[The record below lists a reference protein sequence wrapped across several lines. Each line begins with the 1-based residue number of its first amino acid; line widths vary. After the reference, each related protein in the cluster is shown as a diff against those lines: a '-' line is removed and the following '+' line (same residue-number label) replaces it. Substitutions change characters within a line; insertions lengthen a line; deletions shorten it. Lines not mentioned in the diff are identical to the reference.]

1 MNQKCIWYISKY
13 LVIPSESSLGARGF
27 LILEELSKLGHKC
40 VVITSDSI
48 AFSKVTA
55 LKESLSKKEI
65 NGVEVICLRTYK
77 YKIAK
82 SFKRLISWLHFEWKL
97 LFFSKRKVK
106 SPDTIIVSSLSL
118 LTILNGLILK
128 YRYKCRLVFEVRD
141 IWPLTLTEEGGFK
154 KSNVFIRILNF
165 VEKIGYKY
173 SDHIVGTMPNL
184 KEHVEHVIGR
194 EKRVSCIPMG
204 IDINSIEKSS
214 PLDSEFY
221 EKYLSHKSFKII
233 YAGSIGISNALDTF
247 LNCAQLMKDNK
258 NIKFIVVGDGDLKK
272 NYQRIYGDLRNLIFV
287 PKVPKEKVQ
296 SVLSY
301 ADVLY
306 LCVHKSKVW
315 EYGQSLNKLVD
326 YMYAGK
332 PIIASFSGFHSMINE
347 AKCGSFISSNDV
359 EKLADEV
366 LSYSKL
372 PKKELILKG
381 NRGREWILNNRRY
394 SSLAR
399 KYEKIIFPS

>member
-1 MNQKCIWYISKY
+1 M
-13 LVIPSESSLGARGF
+13 ETF
-27 LILEELSKLGHKC
+27 
-40 VVITSDSI
+40 
-48 AFSKVTA
+48 
-55 LKESLSKKEI
+55 
-65 NGVEVICLRTYK
+65 
-77 YKIAK
+77 
-82 SFKRLISWLHFEWKL
+82 
-97 LFFSKRKVK
+97 FFSKRKVK

-272 NYQRIYGDLRNLIFV
+272 
-287 PKVPKEKVQ
+287 
-296 SVLSY
+296 
-301 ADVLY
+301 
-306 LCVHKSKVW
+306 
-315 EYGQSLNKLVD
+315 
-326 YMYAGK
+326 
-332 PIIASFSGFHSMINE
+332 
-347 AKCGSFISSNDV
+347 
-359 EKLADEV
+359 
-366 LSYSKL
+366 L
-372 PKKELILKG
+372 PKDLWRPKK
-381 NRGREWILNNRRY
+381 
-394 SSLAR
+394 SH
-399 KYEKIIFPS
+399 FCT